1 MFFDLINSDKLR
13 STLCGQFLKILLTIY
28 YGIDKYIKKNV
39 DLDEAQSHICPTLIT
54 KWWSE
59 KIRIFC
65 NNYLYSLSPLCLY
78 TEIKLFKF
86 KNMYNIDLPLK
97 GRPIPKK
104 KDFNSIQVILIFL
117 I

>member
-1 MFFDLINSDKLR
+1 
-13 STLCGQFLKILLTIY
+13 
-28 YGIDKYIKKNV
+28 
-39 DLDEAQSHICPTLIT
+39 
-54 KWWSE
+54 
-59 KIRIFC
+59 
-65 NNYLYSLSPLCLY
+65 
-78 TEIKLFKF
+78 LFKF